1 MWWKERKAPPKLI
14 LEEITADQN
23 TSDVSLEKLNNF
35 FVTIS
40 KF

>member
-14 LEEITADQN
+14 LEEITDQN

-35 FVTIS
+35 FVII
-40 KF
+40 